1 MRNGK
6 IVCAIAMII
15 AVSGISV
22 GCGSDKNV
30 STKIIKETIV
40 IDKSDTDD
48 DEDEYEKYFAFNGNT
63 ILLLMPDYKECKK
76 IIIPKKCKEIGAMVF
91 DDNENIE
98 EVSFQSSKNVEG
110 DKWDFWK
117 CTNLRKAELPEEQV
131 KINDYMFYKCI
142 NLTTFKM
149 PKNTEIIGEYA
160 FSECNYLKEIEIGE
174 SVKTIGKW
182 AFRYDENLESVT
194 FNNNLEVI
202 DQWAFENCKS
212 LKEIK
217 LNEGVKRI
225 ESMAFTNC
233 DSLTDIYLPES
244 IEYIDGTA
252 FAQLSPHKATVYV
265 KQGSYAEKSFDEDWG
280 DDGLYEKE
288 YY

>member
-1 MRNGK
+1 MKQIKCVNLLMV
-6 IVCAIAMII
+6 IVVI
-15 AVSGISV
+15 SGLLV
-22 GCGSDKNV
+22 GCGNENKNV
-30 STKIIKETIV
+30 ISKVNENSYTQTKTN
-40 IDKSDTDD
+40 DFTN
-48 DEDEYEKYFAFNGNT
+48 YEKYFVFDENS
-63 ILLLMPDYKECKK
+63 ILLLMDDYKDSKK
-76 IIIPKKCKEIGAMVF
+76 IVIPKKCKRIEAMTF
-91 DDNENIE
+91 TNNESLE
-98 EVSFQSSKNVEG
+98 DVSFESNDNVDG
-110 DKWDFWK
+110 NKWDFWGCK
-117 CTNLRKAELPEEQV
+117 NLKKAKLPDEQI
-131 KINDYMFYKCI
+131 KINDYMFCECEKLSSFI
-142 NLTTFKM
+142 M
-149 PKNTEIIGEYA
+149 PKATETIGEYA
-160 FSECNYLKEIEIGE
+160 FSECNSLKEIEIGE

-202 DQWAFENCKS
+202 DEWAFENCKS

-225 ESMAFTNC
+225 EAMAFTNC

-244 IEYIDGTA
+244 IEYINGTA

-265 KQGSYAEKSFDEDWG
+265 KQGSYAEKSFDDDWG